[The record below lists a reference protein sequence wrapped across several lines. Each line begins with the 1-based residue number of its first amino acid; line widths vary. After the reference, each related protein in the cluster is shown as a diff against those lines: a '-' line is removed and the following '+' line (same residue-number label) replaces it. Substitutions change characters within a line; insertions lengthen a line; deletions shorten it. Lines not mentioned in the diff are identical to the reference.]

1 MFKTV
6 ADDLISRKDL
16 WEAVDGLGTTAE
28 YQEKILEAPV
38 EGTRQ
43 PDASRL
49 LGQTVGF
56 AIALIR
62 ARRVIGGIMEE
73 LKKGKRKFT
82 PKTVDELLWCMIQ
95 NRTTFQQNMN
105 ATVRYRKDGTFEVYV
120 PEEREE

>member
-6 ADDLISRKDL
+6 QDDLISRKDL

-43 PDASRL
+43 PDASML

-62 ARRVIGGIMEE
+62 ARRVIGGIMDE
-73 LKKGKRKFT
+73 LKKNKRKFT
-82 PKTVDELLWCMIQ
+82 PKTVDEILWCMIQ
-95 NRTTFQQNMN
+95 NRTTFQQNTN
-105 ATVRYRKDGTFEVYV
+105 ATVRCRKDGTFEAYV
-120 PEEREE
+120 QEEREE

>member
-1 MFKTV
+1 MSFKKV
-6 ADDLISRKDL
+6 EDDLISRKDL
-16 WEAVDGLGTTAE
+16 WDACDGLGTTAE

-73 LKKGKRKFT
+73 LKNGKRKFT
-82 PKTVDELLWCMIQ
+82 PKTVEKILWCMIQ

-105 ATVRYRKDGTFEVYV
+105 ATVRCRKDGTFEVYV
-120 PEEREE
+120 PEENT

>member
-6 ADDLISRKDL
+6 QDDLISRKDL

-62 ARRVIGGIMEE
+62 ARRVIGGIMDE
-73 LKKGKRKFT
+73 LKKSKRKFT
-82 PKTVDELLWCMIQ
+82 PKTVDEILWCMIQ
-95 NRTTFQQNMN
+95 NRTTFQMNRN
-105 ATVRYRKDGTFEVYV
+105 ATVRCRKDGTFETYI
-120 PEEREE
+120 PEESE